1 MGYYINEN
9 SKGESLPS
17 RGKARALI
25 SDGAEVVDAKFQA
38 NLVCVVEN
46 GPFDAT
52 GYCYN
57 EKEFELF
64 NDPRD
69 HRPKIWLMHPQA
81 EKLAK

>member
-25 SDGAEVVDAKFQA
+25 LDGAKVVNATFQP

-46 GPFDAT
+46 GLFDAA

-57 EKEFELF
+57 EKEFTIF
-64 NDPRD
+64 NDPTDYRE
-69 HRPKIWLMHPQA
+69 KIWLVHPQA